1 MGFGYSC
8 GVVAP
13 LESIAVM
20 DRQTASLS
28 PATVLVVDDE
38 PFNLDVIQHFLQAEG
53 LRVALADDGE
63 TALQAVR
70 AQPPDLIL
78 LDVMMPGLDG
88 FEVCRRLKEE
98 PATAFIPVVILT
110 ALKGDQ
116 ERVRGAQAGADEFL
130 SKPFDHVELVTRV
143 KALVRSKRY
152 HDQIL
157 AHNAMLEQRVAERTT
172 ELKYALEE
180 LRRLDRLKNEFIANV
195 SHELRTPMLH
205 VKGYL
210 DLVADGAMG
219 QLTSKQV
226 EGLALV
232 QDAITRLNYIVDDI
246 VDFSSLNAEPLAFEP
261 LYLSDIC
268 RNVLLGFSA
277 AAARRNV
284 SLTLSIAPDVPRVLG
299 DRVAITRAL
308 RHLVDNAIKFG
319 PRYEA
324 VQIVVARSGERV
336 QVAVRDHGPGLAPE
350 ELAHIFN
357 VFYQVDGSMT
367 RQAGGLGVGLALVRK
382 LVQAHGS
389 DIKVKSEQGRG
400 SQFYFDLAISA

>member
-1 MGFGYSC
+1 MVSR
-8 GVVAP
+8 VDNPSKVARDYAG
-13 LESIAVM
+13 LA
-20 DRQTASLS
+20 

-38 PFNLDVIQHFLQAEG
+38 PFNLEVIQHFLLAEG
-53 LRVALADDGE
+53 LRVETADDGE
-63 TALQAVR
+63 SALKAVR
-70 AQPPDLIL
+70 SQPPDLIL
-78 LDVMMPGLDG
+78 LDVMMPGMDG
-88 FEVCRRLKEE
+88 FEVCRRLKAE

-110 ALKGDQ
+110 ALKSDQ
-116 ERVRGAQAGADEFL
+116 ERIRGAEAGADEFL

-157 AHNAMLEQRVAERTT
+157 AHNAVLEQRVAERTF
-172 ELKYALEE
+172 ELQQALEE

-219 QLTSKQV
+219 ALTTKQM

-246 VDFSSLNAEPLAFEP
+246 VDFSSLNAEPLEFEP

-268 RNVLLGFSA
+268 RNVLHGFA
-277 AAARRNV
+277 TQAARRNV

-299 DRVAITRAL
+299 DRVALTRAL

-319 PRYEA
+319 PRYEV
-324 VQIVVARSGERV
+324 VQILVTRIGDRV

-350 ELAHIFN
+350 ELAHIFS
-357 VFYQVDGSMT
+357 VFYQVDGSST
-367 RQAGGLGVGLALVRK
+367 RLAGGLGVGLALVRK

-400 SQFYFDLAISA
+400 SLFYFELAIAN

>member
-1 MGFGYSC
+1 
-8 GVVAP
+8 
-13 LESIAVM
+13 
-20 DRQTASLS
+20 
-28 PATVLVVDDE
+28 
-38 PFNLDVIQHFLQAEG
+38 
-53 LRVALADDGE
+53 
-63 TALQAVR
+63 
-70 AQPPDLIL
+70 
-78 LDVMMPGLDG
+78 
-88 FEVCRRLKEE
+88 
-98 PATAFIPVVILT
+98 VILT
-110 ALKGDQ
+110 ARRGDQ
-116 ERVRGAQAGADEFL
+116 ERIRGAEAGADEFL

-157 AHNAMLEQRVAERTT
+157 AHNAALEQRVAERTY
-172 ELKYALEE
+172 ELQEALEE

-205 VKGYL
+205 MKGYL

-219 QLTSKQV
+219 ALTPKQV

-268 RNVLLGFSA
+268 RNVLHGFA
-277 AAARRNV
+277 TAAARRNV

-299 DRVAITRAL
+299 DRVALTRTL

-319 PRYEA
+319 PRYDV
-324 VQIVVARSGERV
+324 VQMLVARSGERV

-357 VFYQVDGSMT
+357 VFYQVDGSST

-400 SQFYFDLAISA
+400 SLFYFELAVAK